1 MTGRIGFDARLIGA
15 LGIGR
20 YISGLLPPLA
30 RLLQDR
36 LVVIAQPHDAAL
48 VGSLLGPRPRMRLV
62 DATPYRV
69 AEQTRLP
76 LVLARERLDLV
87 HFPHYDLP
95 LYAPGPFVAT
105 IHDLFPLEYPE
116 IHSGPIPRLVN
127 QALLRH
133 AIRRARLLI
142 APSAATRDAIQK
154 WFPSATGRIVVI
166 PEATDA
172 RFTPVR
178 DEAAEAAWQTR
189 LRITPPYVLY
199 LGQWKAY
206 KNLPMLVTAFEEV
219 RARLPSAQLVVAG
232 DDPRHPEVR
241 ELAARLPAGAVVL
254 PGRLP
259 DAAIQDVYRGAAVV
273 VLPSRAEGFGL
284 PVIEAMAS
292 GVRVVCS
299 DLPVLRE
306 IADGV
311 ATFCDPDDP
320 RAFADAIAHA
330 LTDPSPAAREQGI
343 ARARRYSWQR
353 SAEATARVY
362 EVALSGLV
370 RMPLEEDPRS
380 REQQDLEVQGK

>member
-20 YISGLLPPLA
+20 YINGLLPPLA
-30 RLLQDR
+30 RLLGDR
-36 LVVIAQPHDAAL
+36 LVVLAQPHDAAL

-76 LVLARERLDLV
+76 LALARERLDLV

-95 LYAPGPFVAT
+95 LYAPAPFVAT
-105 IHDLFPLEYPE
+105 IHDLFPLDYPE
-116 IHSGPIPRLVN
+116 IHSGPLPRVVN
-127 QALLRH
+127 QVLLRN
-133 AIRRARLLI
+133 AIRHARLLI
-142 APSAATRDAIQK
+142 APSAATRDAIRK
-154 WFPSATGRIVVI
+154 RFPSAAHRIVVI
-166 PEATDA
+166 PEAADA
-172 RFTPVR
+172 RFSPVR

-189 LRITPPYVLY
+189 LRIRPPYVLY

-206 KNLPMLVTAFEEV
+206 KNLPLLLKAFEEV

-241 ELAARLPAGAVVL
+241 ELAARLPEGAVVL

-306 IADGV
+306 IADGI

-330 LTDPSPAAREQGI
+330 VTDPSPAARERGI
-343 ARARRYSWQR
+343 ARAQRYSWQGA
-353 SAEATARVY
+353 AEATARVY
-362 EVALSGLV
+362 EVALSGSV
-370 RMPLEEDPRS
+370 RVPLEEDPR
-380 REQQDLEVQGK
+380 RGEQQDLEVQSK